1 MEQRGGH
8 AVVLGA
14 SMGGLLA
21 ARVLADFYDRVT
33 VVERDILPVHPIN
46 RRGVPQ
52 GRLIHALAARG
63 TQVLD
68 ELFPGFVDELT
79 AKGAGIWDDGDF
91 SKVRISVG
99 GHATPSSGRAPN
111 PPVVLFPSRPLLE
124 WNVRRRVRA
133 FANVTFLE
141 CHDVVG
147 LITTPARDKVIG
159 ARVVDRVLEH
169 GRALPADLVVDATG
183 RGSRTPAF
191 LEDLGYGRPREDEV
205 TVQLAYACQLL
216 RLQPGAV
223 SEHMIAVF
231 PEPGRTKMF
240 GLIRNENDT
249 WMFAVGAMAG
259 LQPPGVT
266 AEMLSFVEDLVPA
279 PVLQALRAAEPLG
292 PVVHHR
298 VPSNRWRRYDKMR
311 RTPDGLL
318 VIGDAVCSFNPI
330 YGQGMTVAAIE
341 ATVLRDCLHT
351 GDRDL
356 PRRFF
361 REAAKTVRVAWQT
374 AAGSD
379 LALPE
384 VMGRR
389 TMLMR
394 ISNAFLERVLTAAE
408 VDPVVAGQFMRVTA
422 MVDPPTSLFRP
433 SILRRV
439 ARAGGRRPADAR
451 SVDEGSGGSGTLTRV
466 EVNLKEEKGIQMS
479 NPNIEVTK
487 KGYEAFTAGDLEA
500 ALDVFDDS
508 AEWTING
515 ESMIGGT
522 YRGKNEL
529 TELFMRLSEKATKVE
544 TKRYLADGDVVMV
557 LTRVT
562 VGDESAD
569 EADVFE
575 FRDGKVVRAHSFGD
589 TAVQER
595 IFGSKRV
602 VAR

>member
-33 VVERDILPVHPIN
+33 VIERDILPLHPIN

-79 AKGAGIWDDGDF
+79 ANGAGIWDDGDF
-91 SKVRISVG
+91 SKVSISVG
-99 GHATPSSGRAPN
+99 GHTTPRSGRAPN

-124 WNVRRRVRA
+124 WNVRRRVKA
-133 FANVTFLE
+133 FPNITFLE

-147 LITTPARDKVIG
+147 LITTPARDRVIG
-159 ARVVDRVLEH
+159 ARVVDRVLER
-169 GRALPADLVVDATG
+169 GKALPADLVVDATG
-183 RGSRTPAF
+183 RGSRMPVF
-191 LEDLGYGRPREDEV
+191 LEELGYGRPREDEV

-216 RLQPGAV
+216 RLEPGAIRQ
-223 SEHMIAVF
+223 HMIALF
-231 PEPGRTKMF
+231 PEPGRPKMF

-249 WMFAVGAMAG
+249 WMFGVGAMAG
-259 LQPPGVT
+259 LQPPGET
-266 AEMLSFVEDLVPA
+266 AEMIEYAEDFAPA
-279 PVLQALRAAEPLG
+279 HVLDALRAAEPLG
-292 PVVHHR
+292 TVVHHR

-318 VIGDAVCSFNPI
+318 VVGDAVCSFNPI
-330 YGQGMTVAAIE
+330 YGQGMTIAAIE
-341 ATVLRDCLHT
+341 ATVLRDCLRR
-351 GDRDL
+351 GDRGL
-356 PRRFF
+356 ARRFF
-361 REAAKTVRVAWQT
+361 RSSAKTVRVAWQT

-384 VMGRR
+384 VEGHRPVS
-389 TMLMR
+389 MR
-394 ISNAFLERVLTAAE
+394 ISNAFLERVLTAVE
-408 VDPVVAGQFMRVTA
+408 DDPVVAGQFMRVTA
-422 MVDPPTSLFRP
+422 MVDPPARLFRP

-439 ARAGGRRPADAR
+439 ARARSRRATGV
-451 SVDEGSGGSGTLTRV
+451 SV
-466 EVNLKEEKGIQMS
+466 NPKEEKGSQMS
-479 NPNIEVTK
+479 NDNIEVTK
-487 KGYEAFTAGDLEA
+487 RGYQAFTAGDLEA
-500 ALDVFDDS
+500 ALDVFSDA

-515 ESMIGGT
+515 DSMIGGT

-529 TELFMRLSEKATKVE
+529 TELLMRLSEKATKVE

-575 FRDGKVVRAHSFGD
+575 FRDGKVVKAHSFGD
-589 TAVQER
+589 TAMQER
-595 IFGSKRV
+595 VFGSKRV
-602 VAR
+602 ATG

>member
-1 MEQRGGH
+1 MEQRGDH

-21 ARVLADFYDRVT
+21 ARVLADFYGRVT
-33 VVERDILPVHPIN
+33 VVERDILPLHPIN

-79 AKGAGIWDDGDF
+79 AHGAGIWDDGDF
-91 SKVRISVG
+91 SKVSISVG
-99 GHATPSSGRAPN
+99 GHSTPRSGRAPN

-124 WNVRRRVRA
+124 WNVRRRVKA
-133 FANVTFLE
+133 FPNVTFLE
-141 CHDVVG
+141 CHDLVG
-147 LITTPARDKVIG
+147 LITTPARDRVIG
-159 ARVVDRVLEH
+159 ARVVDRVLER
-169 GRALPADLVVDATG
+169 GKALPADLVVDATG
-183 RGSRTPAF
+183 RGSRMPVF
-191 LEDLGYGRPREDEV
+191 LEELGYGRPREDEV

-216 RLQPGAV
+216 RLEPGAV
-223 SEHMIAVF
+223 RQHMIALF
-231 PEPGRTKMF
+231 PEPGRPKMF

-249 WMFAVGAMAG
+249 WMFGVGAMAG
-259 LQPPGVT
+259 LQPPDET
-266 AEMLSFVEDLVPA
+266 AEMIQYAEDFVPA
-279 PVLQALRAAEPLG
+279 HVLDSLRAAEPLG
-292 PVVHHR
+292 AVVHHR

-318 VIGDAVCSFNPI
+318 VVGDAVCSFNPI
-330 YGQGMTVAAIE
+330 YGQGMTIAAIE
-341 ATVLRDCLHT
+341 ATVLRDCLLR
-351 GDRDL
+351 GDRGL

-361 REAAKTVRVAWQT
+361 RSSAKTVQVAWQT

-384 VMGRR
+384 VQGRR
-389 TMLMR
+389 PMSMR
-394 ISNAFLERVLTAAE
+394 ISNAFLERVLTAVE

-422 MVDPPTSLFRP
+422 MVDPPARLFRP
-433 SILRRV
+433 SILLRV
-439 ARAGGRRPADAR
+439 ARARGHR
-451 SVDEGSGGSGTLTRV
+451 SAEA
-466 EVNLKEEKGIQMS
+466 EVNHNEEKGSQMS
-479 NPNIEVTK
+479 NDNIEVTK

-515 ESMIGGT
+515 DSMIGGT

-529 TELFMRLSEKATKVE
+529 TELFMRLAEKTTKVE

-557 LTRVT
+557 LTRVS

-575 FRDGKVVRAHSFGD
+575 FSGGKVVKAHSFGD
-589 TAVQER
+589 TAMQER

-602 VAR
+602 AAG

>member
-33 VVERDILPVHPIN
+33 VVERDILPLHPIN

-79 AKGAGIWDDGDF
+79 ASGAGIWDDGDF
-91 SKVRISVG
+91 SKVSISVG
-99 GHATPSSGRAPN
+99 GHTTPRSGSAPN

-124 WNVRRRVRA
+124 WNVRRRVKA
-133 FANVTFLE
+133 FPNITFLE

-147 LITTPARDKVIG
+147 LITTPARDRVIG
-159 ARVVDRVLEH
+159 ARVMDRVLER
-169 GRALPADLVVDATG
+169 GKALPGDLVVDATG
-183 RGSRTPAF
+183 RGSRMPVF
-191 LEDLGYGRPREDEV
+191 LEELGYGRPREDEV

-216 RLQPGAV
+216 RLEPGAIRQ
-223 SEHMIAVF
+223 HMIARF
-231 PEPGRTKMF
+231 PEPGRPKMF

-249 WMFAVGAMAG
+249 WMFGVGAMAG
-259 LQPPGVT
+259 LQPPGET
-266 AEMLSFVEDLVPA
+266 AEMIEYAEDFVPA
-279 PVLQALRAAEPLG
+279 HVLDALRAAEPLG
-292 PVVHHR
+292 AVVHHR

-318 VIGDAVCSFNPI
+318 VVGDAVCSFNPI
-330 YGQGMTVAAIE
+330 YGQGMTIAAIE
-341 ATVLRDCLHT
+341 ATVLRDCLFR
-351 GDRDL
+351 GDRGL
-356 PRRFF
+356 ARRFF
-361 REAAKTVRVAWQT
+361 RSSAKTVRVAWQT

-384 VMGRR
+384 VEGRR
-389 TMLMR
+389 PMSMR
-394 ISNAFLERVLTAAE
+394 ISNAFLERVLTAVE
-408 VDPVVAGQFMRVTA
+408 DDPVVAGQFMRVTA
-422 MVDPPTSLFRP
+422 MVDPPARLFRP

-439 ARAGGRRPADAR
+439 ARARGRRATGVP
-451 SVDEGSGGSGTLTRV
+451 
-466 EVNLKEEKGIQMS
+466 VNPKEEKGSQMS
-479 NPNIEVTK
+479 NDNVEVTK
-487 KGYEAFTAGDLEA
+487 RGYEAFTAGDLEA
-500 ALDVFDDS
+500 ALDVFSDS

-515 ESMIGGT
+515 DSMIGGT
-522 YRGKNEL
+522 YRGKSEL
-529 TELFMRLSEKATKVE
+529 TELFMRLSEKSTKVE
-544 TKRYLADGDVVMV
+544 TKRYLADGDVVIV
-557 LTRVT
+557 LTRVS

-575 FRDGKVVRAHSFGD
+575 FRDGKVVKAHSFGD
-589 TAVQER
+589 TAMQER
-595 IFGSKRV
+595 VFGSKRV
-602 VAR
+602 ATG

>member
-1 MEQRGGH
+1 
-8 AVVLGA
+8 
-14 SMGGLLA
+14 MGGLLA

-33 VVERDILPVHPIN
+33 VVERDILPLHPIN

-79 AKGAGIWDDGDF
+79 ANGAGIWDDGDF
-91 SKVRISVG
+91 SKVSISVG
-99 GHATPSSGRAPN
+99 GHTTPRSGRAPN

-124 WNVRRRVRA
+124 WNVRRRVKA
-133 FANVTFLE
+133 FPNITFLE

-147 LITTPARDKVIG
+147 LMTTPARDRVIG
-159 ARVVDRVLEH
+159 ARVVDRVLER
-169 GRALPADLVVDATG
+169 GKALPADLVIDATG
-183 RGSRTPAF
+183 RGSRMPVF
-191 LEDLGYGRPREDEV
+191 LEELGYGRPREDEV

-216 RLQPGAV
+216 RLKPGAIRQ
-223 SEHMIAVF
+223 HMIALF
-231 PEPGRTKMF
+231 PEPGRPKMF

-249 WMFAVGAMAG
+249 WMFGVGAMAG
-259 LQPPGVT
+259 LQPPGAT
-266 AEMLSFVEDLVPA
+266 AEMIEYAEDFVPA
-279 PVLQALRAAEPLG
+279 PVLDALRAAEPLG
-292 PVVHHR
+292 AVVHHR

-318 VIGDAVCSFNPI
+318 VVGDAVCSFNPI

-341 ATVLRDCLHT
+341 ATVLRDCLRR
-351 GDRDL
+351 GYRGL

-361 REAAKTVRVAWQT
+361 RTSAKTVRVAWQT

-384 VMGRR
+384 VEGRR
-389 TMLMR
+389 SMSMR
-394 ISNAFLERVLTAAE
+394 LSNAFLERVLTAVE

-422 MVDPPTSLFRP
+422 MVDPPARLFRP
-433 SILRRV
+433 SIVRRV
-439 ARAGGRRPADAR
+439 ARARGRRPAG
-451 SVDEGSGGSGTLTRV
+451 VP
-466 EVNLKEEKGIQMS
+466 VNREEEKGSQMS
-479 NPNIEVTK
+479 NDNIEVTK
-487 KGYEAFTAGDLEA
+487 QGYEAFTAGDLEA
-500 ALDVFDDS
+500 ALGVFSDS

-515 ESMIGGT
+515 DSMIGGT

-529 TELFMRLSEKATKVE
+529 TELFMRLAEKATKVE
-544 TKRYLADGDVVMV
+544 AKRYLADGDVVIV
-557 LTRVT
+557 LTRVS

-575 FRDGKVVRAHSFGD
+575 FRDGKVVKAHSFGD
-589 TAVQER
+589 TAMQER
-595 IFGSKRV
+595 VFGSKRV
-602 VAR
+602 ATA